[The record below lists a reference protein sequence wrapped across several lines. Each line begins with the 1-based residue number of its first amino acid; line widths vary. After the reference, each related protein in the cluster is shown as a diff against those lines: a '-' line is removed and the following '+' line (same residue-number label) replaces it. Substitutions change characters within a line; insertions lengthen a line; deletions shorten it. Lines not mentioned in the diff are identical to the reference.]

1 MLTDTYMM
9 FRHAHIYTQYVKTK
23 IQINCTHTPIL
34 FKSART
40 HTHTR
45 ARTSAQLA
53 HLADMYTR
61 FNTPFYAL
69 THTRPHTHA
78 VHLSGKTGTHKLE
91 LRILTHDRCVFH
103 SSTWCSVLQ
112 CVAVCCGV
120 LQCVAV
126 CCSVLQCVAVC
137 YSVLQCGVVRCQSV
151 RCVAHSMNKPCRT
164 YQ

>member
-1 MLTDTYMM
+1 VCAHTHARHVSWSFVLTDTYMM

-23 IQINCTHTPIL
+23 IQINCTHTRIL
-34 FKSART
+34 FART

-112 CVAVCCGV
+112 CVAVCC
-120 LQCVAV
+120 
-126 CCSVLQCVAVC
+126 SVLQCAAVWC
-137 YSVLQCGVVRCQSV
+137 SALPVCAMC
-151 RCVAHSMNKPCRT
+151 CT
-164 YQ
+164 